1 MASSGSEPAS
11 EHLVGD
17 PDALFAARVLVEP
30 VGSRDDDGPA
40 GEGPGHRLGAVPDSD
55 DRHRAGEL
63 GEGHAGRG
71 GGTGTDEVTTG
82 DRHTGS
88 LTTVAVG

>member
-1 MASSGSEPAS
+1 MASSGSEPSS

-17 PDALFAARVLVEP
+17 PDALFAARVFVEP
-30 VGSRDDDGPA
+30 VGSRDDDGAA
-40 GEGPGHRLGAVPDSD
+40 GEGAGHRLQALPNSD

-63 GEGHAGRG
+63 GEGHAGRS
-71 GGTGTDEVTTG
+71 GGTGTYEVTTG

-88 LTTVAVG
+88 LAQGSR